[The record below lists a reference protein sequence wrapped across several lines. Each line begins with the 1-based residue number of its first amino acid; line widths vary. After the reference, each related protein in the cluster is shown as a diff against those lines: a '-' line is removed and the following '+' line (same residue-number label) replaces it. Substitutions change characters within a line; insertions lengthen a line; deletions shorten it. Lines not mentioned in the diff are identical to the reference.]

1 MTIKL
6 LLRNLRRTKM
16 SKELKA
22 LKWARRYEWANP
34 KLKEKLDTI
43 ETALKRL
50 KTVEEENKLLKE
62 NNANLDDT
70 YFDTWY
76 ACERLKENSDY
87 ALMFAHGNY
96 YLVNTKDNKFDAIDS
111 YKIKNYGII
120 DNGTQKK
127 LKALEIIKNKRVDVR
142 YLFQCKSLRDYN
154 YIYKGTNQSELCL
167 SKEEYNLL
175 KEVLL

>member
-70 YFDTWY
+70 YFDTWN
-76 ACERLKENSDY
+76 ACE
-87 ALMFAHGNY
+87 
-96 YLVNTKDNKFDAIDS
+96 
-111 YKIKNYGII
+111 
-120 DNGTQKK
+120 
-127 LKALEIIKNKRVDVR
+127 
-142 YLFQCKSLRDYN
+142 
-154 YIYKGTNQSELCL
+154 
-167 SKEEYNLL
+167 
-175 KEVLL
+175 